1 MPLLENPSMC
11 VLILNYLS
19 IREIKTAGSQR
30 PPEEIRKGSDVIR
43 RFMRRRFFPD
53 DASMRGSAI

>member
-1 MPLLENPSMC
+1 MGFAEGMHLLENPSMC

-30 PPEEIRKGSDVIR
+30 PPKRSGRAPMLSGV
-43 RFMRRRFFPD
+43 
-53 DASMRGSAI
+53 S